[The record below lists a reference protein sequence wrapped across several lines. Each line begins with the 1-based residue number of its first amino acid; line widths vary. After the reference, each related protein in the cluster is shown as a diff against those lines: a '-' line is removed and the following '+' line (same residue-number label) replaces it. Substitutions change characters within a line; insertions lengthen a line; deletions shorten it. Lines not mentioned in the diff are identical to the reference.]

1 MWCAACGSSAMWCRG
16 DGMSEIM
23 LCRPDETMLEEIAA
37 YRDAM
42 LAAGDSLDGCSALER
57 YATVEEWLAHVRDME
72 SPETCPKHLVTA
84 TLYVA
89 MRKTDSRI
97 VGMIDLRHYLNDFL
111 AEYGGHIGYSV
122 RPDERRKGYASQ
134 MLALVLDEA
143 RKRGIPRVLV
153 TCDEDNEA
161 SRRTILKNGGVF
173 DSNTW
178 LEAEK
183 QTVSRYWI
191 DL

>member
-1 MWCAACGSSAMWCRG
+1 
-16 DGMSEIM
+16 
-23 LCRPDETMLEEIAA
+23 MLEEICS

-57 YATVEEWLAHVRDME
+57 YETVREWLAHVRDME
-72 SPETCPKHLVTA
+72 SPETCPKNLVTA

-89 MRKTDSRI
+89 VRKNDGRI

-111 AEYGGHIGYSV
+111 AQYGGHIGYSV
-122 RPDERRKGYASQ
+122 RPDERRKGYAAC

-143 RKRGIPRVLV
+143 RKRGINRALL

-173 DSNTW
+173 DGNTW
-178 LEAEK
+178 LESEQ